1 MNVQPLLTPKVSASF
16 LAFEGGGLD
25 REWQKDEYYKVFT
38 RKISVTI
45 MINVLFIIKT

>member
-25 REWQKDEYYKVFT
+25 RKWQKYKYYKVFT
-38 RKISVTI
+38 RIISVTM
-45 MINVLFIIKT
+45 MINVLFTI